1 MQLRHLMCLP
11 NRPVHLQM
19 YVYFYTAMGRR
30 PISIGQKKITNCYTE
45 ILIEMNRHGGI
56 GQV

>member
-19 YVYFYTAMGRR
+19 YEKLRRERFYELAD
-30 PISIGQKKITNCYTE
+30 SFA
-45 ILIEMNRHGGI
+45 GI
-56 GQV
+56 DTSL